1 MDYKQ
6 LVQDV
11 YDGNEDPLKAFAII
25 DTLMKELKQC
35 HEALKQAALEEA
47 SRYEVSSFGYEGYD
61 FTRRA
66 GGKRYD
72 FSNIEEWKQKKEELQ
87 EIERKYKAACQAR
100 KLTFHAVTEDG
111 ELLELPKIT
120 YAKDSLSVK
129 KQL

>member
-25 DTLMKELKQC
+25 ETHLKDLKPC
-35 HEALKQAALEEA
+35 HEALKQAALQEA
-47 SRYEVSSFGYEGYD
+47 FRHGVSSFGYEGYD

>member
-35 HEALKQAALEEA
+35 HEALKQAALQEA
-47 SRYEVSSFGYEGYD
+47 FRHGVSSFGYEGYD
-61 FTRRA
+61 FTVRQ

-72 FSNIEEWKQKKEELQ
+72 FSNIAEWKQKKEELQ
-87 EIERKYKAACQAR
+87 EIERKYKAACQA
-100 KLTFHAVTEDG
+100 KQNNFNAVTEDG

-120 YAKDSLSVK
+120 YTKDSLSVK